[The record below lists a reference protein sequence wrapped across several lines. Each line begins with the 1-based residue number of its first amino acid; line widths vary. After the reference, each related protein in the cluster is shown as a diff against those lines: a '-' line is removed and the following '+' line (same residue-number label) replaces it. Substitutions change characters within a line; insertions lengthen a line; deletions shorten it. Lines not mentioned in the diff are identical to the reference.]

1 MNRKH
6 RFKILNNTRG
16 LSVQLRDVQ
25 RFSLSLMPSEVAVVA
40 QSTRLKLRG
49 IGSRA
54 SGYFPSGLYRK

>member
-6 RFKILNNTRG
+6 CFRILNNTRG

-25 RFSLSLMPSEVAVVA
+25 RFSLSLMPLEVASRR
-40 QSTRLKLRG
+40 QSARLKLRR
-49 IGSRA
+49 IGSRS